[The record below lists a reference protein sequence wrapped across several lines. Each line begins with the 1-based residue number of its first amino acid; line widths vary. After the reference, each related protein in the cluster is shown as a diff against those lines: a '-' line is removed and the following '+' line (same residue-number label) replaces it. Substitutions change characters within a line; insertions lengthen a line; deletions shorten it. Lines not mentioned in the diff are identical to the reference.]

1 MIILDFYISL
11 KAEGEFKDLW
21 IGWAK
26 SSLEGLGTFLEY
38 AIPSV
43 VLECSNWWALEI
55 IVLLS
60 GYHLLSGQ
68 YSPESFSAQ
77 VVIMNIFTLIYVCP
91 LGISYTVSALVGNN
105 IGVPNQ
111 YKLAIRFA
119 KIGYFYGLL
128 SIIVICMFL

>member
-1 MIILDFYISL
+1 MIILDFYASL

-43 VLECSNWWALEI
+43 VIECSNWWALEI

-60 GYHLLSGQ
+60 GYHFLSGQ
-68 YSPESFSAQ
+68 YSPESFSA
-77 VVIMNIFTLIYVCP
+77 
-91 LGISYTVSALVGNN
+91 
-105 IGVPNQ
+105 
-111 YKLAIRFA
+111 
-119 KIGYFYGLL
+119 
-128 SIIVICMFL
+128 